1 MDLDILQSSLL
12 FLKQRVAMSL
22 YDLQNEKGFYTKKPS
37 NLIAMM
43 NIGKEY

>member
-1 MDLDILQSSLL
+1 METEVE
-12 FLKQRVAMSL
+12 FLKQWFAKSL
-22 YDLQNEKGFYTKKPS
+22 YDLQNEKGFYAKKPS